1 MVSPKAYEHLVEKL
15 REISP
20 VDPIHT
26 VVELGCGGKQYQSG
40 VTGRYWGIDLR
51 GDVYDGAG
59 PDIMADAQSLPI
71 KDESVDLVFSVA
83 AFYLMSDAM
92 RVLNECN
99 RILKTGGTAIFFD
112 YNWWVAKRC
121 NGKHQFTSFSLS
133 RALEQ
138 RGFQAQV
145 HWSCVPVRGPRLIH
159 CMYAYP
165 LFRSLVYL
173 ISNWIVISGIKK
185 SSRYEAGQY

>member
-1 MVSPKAYEHLVEKL
+1 MVNPKAYKHIVEKL

-20 VDPIHT
+20 VDPMYT

-59 PDIMADAQSLPI
+59 PDITADAQYIPI

-83 AFYLMSDAM
+83 AFFLMSEAM
-92 RVLNECN
+92 GVLDECN
-99 RILKTGGTAIFFD
+99 RILKPGGTAIFFD

-121 NGKHQFTSFSLS
+121 NGKHQFTSLGLS

-138 RGFQAQV
+138 RGFEAKI
-145 HWSCVPVRGPRLIH
+145 HWSCVPVRGPRALGP
-159 CMYAYP
+159 MYSYSF
-165 LFRSLVYL
+165 FRSLIYL
-173 ISNWIVISGIKK
+173 ISNWIVISGTK
-185 SSRYEAGQY
+185 AV